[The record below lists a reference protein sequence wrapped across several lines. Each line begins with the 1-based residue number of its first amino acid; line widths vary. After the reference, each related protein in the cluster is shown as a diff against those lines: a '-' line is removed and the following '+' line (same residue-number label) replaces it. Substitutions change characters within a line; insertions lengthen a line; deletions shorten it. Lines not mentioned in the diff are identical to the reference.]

1 MKCCYSPINAGNMAN
16 GRNIK
21 SSHLSHLGT
30 LRKDIKITIK
40 YHKTAGKESP
50 IYSQHQTPRRGTNS
64 FSIHI

>member
-1 MKCCYSPINAGNMAN
+1 MAN

-50 IYSQHQTPRRGTNS
+50 IYRQHQTPRRGTNS